1 MKAAADTLAAEIQ
14 TTRAFFESAA
24 EGILIVSVAGRIVR
38 ANARGEA
45 MFGYAQGEL
54 VGQPIE
60 CLLPERLGAAHRG
73 HRAHYFDAP
82 RTRSMGLGL
91 NLFGQRKD
99 GSEFPIEISLTS
111 IQTPDGL
118 LAMALVTD
126 ISERRALEQ
135 AARQQEKLAAL
146 ATLSAGIAHELNSPI
161 GIISTRI
168 ELMLK
173 DVESQPLPTA
183 VVDDLHVL
191 YRNIQRITRIATG
204 LLSFARQSPIEPGPL
219 DLNVVVEETLLLVGR
234 QLAND
239 GIQVNLALERALGPM
254 WGHGDAL
261 QQVLINLLLNAR
273 DAMPGGGQIRIE
285 TGPHPDRSGWMRL
298 VVADTG
304 DGMGPEGLAKLWEP
318 FYTTKASGTGLG
330 LSVSYKIIREHG
342 GIVDVLS
349 VPGHGT
355 TFDIQFPLHKHA

>member
-45 MFGYAQGEL
+45 MFGYAQDEL
-54 VGQPIE
+54 LGQPIE
-60 CLLPERLGAAHRG
+60 CLLPERLRAAHRG
-73 HRAHYFDAP
+73 HRTHYFDAP

-111 IQTPDGL
+111 IQTADGL

-135 AARQQEKLAAL
+135 VARQQEKLVAL
-146 ATLSAGIAHELNSPI
+146 ATLSAGIAHELKQSHWNHLDAHRAHAAGRRVTATSDRGRRRSPC
-161 GIISTRI
+161 
-168 ELMLK
+168 
-173 DVESQPLPTA
+173 A
-183 VVDDLHVL
+183 VPQHP
-191 YRNIQRITRIATG
+191 AH
-204 LLSFARQSPIEPGPL
+204 
-219 DLNVVVEETLLLVGR
+219 
-234 QLAND
+234 
-239 GIQVNLALERALGPM
+239 LALERALGPM

-330 LSVSYKIIREHG
+330 LSVSHKIIREHG
-342 GIVDVLS
+342 GVVDVLS
-349 VPGHGT
+349 APGHGT

>member
-1 MKAAADTLAAEIQ
+1 
-14 TTRAFFESAA
+14 
-24 EGILIVSVAGRIVR
+24 
-38 ANARGEA
+38 
-45 MFGYAQGEL
+45 
-54 VGQPIE
+54 
-60 CLLPERLGAAHRG
+60 
-73 HRAHYFDAP
+73 
-82 RTRSMGLGL
+82 
-91 NLFGQRKD
+91 
-99 GSEFPIEISLTS
+99 
-111 IQTPDGL
+111 
-118 LAMALVTD
+118 
-126 ISERRALEQ
+126 
-135 AARQQEKLAAL
+135 
-146 ATLSAGIAHELNSPI
+146 
-161 GIISTRI
+161 
-168 ELMLK
+168 MLQ

-239 GIQVNLALERALGPM
+239 GIQVNLALEQAPGPM

-318 FYTTKASGTGLG
+318 FYTTKA
-330 LSVSYKIIREHG
+330 
-342 GIVDVLS
+342 
-349 VPGHGT
+349 
-355 TFDIQFPLHKHA
+355 